1 MRELSKG
8 FDHAT
13 VDPKWYSFWES
24 SGAFRADPGSS
35 RPPFSMVLPPPNVT
49 GVLHIGHALNQT
61 LPDIVCRWKR
71 MTGHDVLWLPGT
83 DHAGIATQNVVEKQ
97 LAGEGTDRHA
107 LGREAFVE
115 RVWAWSRQSHG
126 TITSQMRTLGS
137 SVDWS
142 RERFTLDDDLSRAVR
157 RVFVTLYREG
167 LIYRGKYIVNW
178 CTRCRTALSDLEVVH
193 EEQAG
198 RLYHIRYPTAAV
210 AGSDAAESQADS
222 GGGISAGGAA
232 NATEGQADA
241 EAGAA
246 AQPGSKTAEG
256 QAEARTGANA
266 TADGGGV
273 TVATTRPETM
283 LGDTAVA
290 VHPDDERYR
299 GLVGRTLR
307 LPIIGRELP
316 VIADGFVDAGFGTGA
331 VKVTPAHDPNDFE
344 MGRRHDLA
352 QVVVIGED
360 GRMTAEA
367 GPYAGQ
373 DRLAARKAVVDRLE
387 AEGLLER
394 VEDHRHAV
402 GQCSRCHTVV
412 EPLVST
418 QWFVRIKP
426 LAEPAVAAVKDGR
439 TRFVPENWA
448 RTYFEWM
455 DNIHD
460 WCISRQLWWGHRV
473 PAWYCD
479 RCENVVVAEEA
490 PEACE
495 CGGHLRQD
503 NDVLDTWF
511 SSGLWPFSTM
521 GWPAATAD
529 LARYYPTSVMITGL
543 DIIFFWIAR
552 MMMLGMKFAGD
563 VPFKVVYITSLVRD
577 AHGRKM
583 SKSKGNVV
591 NPLQVMEEIGA
602 DAFRFTL
609 AALASPGMDISLS
622 EGRLRGYRQFVNKI
636 WNVSRFVLMNLPASL
651 AERPAVPPPA
661 ELGTIH
667 RWVLHRVSELAAEV
681 TRALE
686 GYRFDVAADRL
697 YHFIWH
703 EYADWYIELVKPH
716 LQDDA
721 EDQDRE
727 RAQAVLLAVHDRVLR
742 LAHPFMP
749 FVTEELWQALPAP
762 ADAAE
767 DGRTPDGGARTV
779 TRAPWPRPVP
789 EWTDD
794 EAVSVL
800 TLLQEVIT
808 AVRTVRAELGVPPS
822 RRLRLQIEAADAGER
837 AVLDGHGGYLRR
849 LAGLEAFEFVASAPA
864 DPDTVRRIVRRMRLY
879 LPLAGVIDRAAETAR
894 LRREIDKLSKQL
906 GSLEGK
912 LGNPRFRERADPA
925 VVAETEARH
934 AAARQ
939 RRQQLDDVLAEL
951 TP

>member
-1 MRELSKG
+1 MNDMRELSKG
-8 FDHAT
+8 FDHAA
-13 VDPKWYSFWES
+13 VDPKWYAFWES
-24 SGAFRADPGSS
+24 SGAFRADPSS
-35 RPPFSMVLPPPNVT
+35 PRPPFSMVLPPPNVT

-83 DHAGIATQNVVEKQ
+83 DHAGIATQNVVEKH
-97 LAGEGTDRHA
+97 LADEGTDRHA
-107 LGREAFVE
+107 LGREAFLE
-115 RVWAWSRQSHG
+115 RVRAWSRQSHG

-157 RVFVTLYREG
+157 RVFVTLHREG
-167 LIYRGKYIVNW
+167 LIYRGEYIVNW
-178 CTRCRTALSDLEVVH
+178 CTRCRTALSDLEVTH

-198 RLYHIRYPTAAV
+198 RLWHVRYPAA
-210 AGSDAAESQADS
+210 S
-222 GGGISAGGAA
+222 GDGGA
-232 NATEGQADA
+232 
-241 EAGAA
+241 
-246 AQPGSKTAEG
+246 
-256 QAEARTGANA
+256 
-266 TADGGGV
+266 

-283 LGDTAVA
+283 VGDTAVA
-290 VHPDDERYR
+290 VHPDDDRYR

-307 LPIIGRELP
+307 LPIVGRELP
-316 VIADGFVDAGFGTGA
+316 VVADAFVDAAFGTGA

-344 MGRRHDLA
+344 MGRRHDLPRVA
-352 QVVVIGED
+352 VIGED

-367 GPYAGQ
+367 GPVAGE
-373 DRLAARKAVVDRLE
+373 DRFAARQAIVERLE

-402 GQCSRCHTVV
+402 GCCSRCRTVV

-439 TRFVPENWA
+439 TRFVPEHWA

-479 RCENVVVAEEA
+479 ECGVVLVEEEA
-490 PEACE
+490 PAACG
-495 CGGHLRQD
+495 CGGPLRQD
-503 NDVLDTWF
+503 TDVLDTWF

-521 GWPAATAD
+521 GWPDRTAD

-543 DIIFFWIAR
+543 DIIFFWVAR

-577 AHGRKM
+577 AHGQKM

-591 NPLQVMEEIGA
+591 NPLQVMDEIGA

-622 EGRLRGYRQFVNKI
+622 EGRLRGSRQFVNKL

-651 AERPAVPPPA
+651 TERPSAPPPA
-661 ELGTIH
+661 GLATIH
-667 RWVLHRVSELAAEV
+667 RWVLHRVGELAAEV

-686 GYRFDVAADRL
+686 EYRFDVAADRL
-697 YHFIWH
+697 YHFVWH

-721 EDQDRE
+721 DDRE
-727 RAQAVLLAVHDRVLR
+727 QALAVLLTVHDRVLR
-742 LAHPFMP
+742 LLHPFMP
-749 FVTEELWQALPAP
+749 FVTEELWQALPPGAE
-762 ADAAE
+762 AAE
-767 DGRTPDGGARTV
+767 DGRTPDGRARTV
-779 TRAPWPRPVP
+779 TRAVWPGPQP
-789 EWTDD
+789 AWSDD
-794 EAVSVL
+794 EAVRVL
-800 TLLQEVIT
+800 ALLQEVVT
-808 AVRTVRAELGVPPS
+808 AVRTVRAELAVPPS
-822 RRLRLQIEAADAGER
+822 RRLRLQVEHADADER
-837 AVLDGHGGYLRR
+837 SVLEAHGDYLRR
-849 LAGLEAFEFVASAPA
+849 LAGLEAFEFVESAPA
-864 DPDTVRRIVRRMRLY
+864 DPDTVRRVVRRMRLY

-894 LRREIDKLSKQL
+894 LRREIDKVSKQM
-906 GSLEGK
+906 GALEGK
-912 LGNPRFRERADPA
+912 LGNPKFRERAAPE

-934 AAARQ
+934 EAARR
-939 RRQQLDDVLAEL
+939 RRQQLDEVLAEL
-951 TP
+951 SP

>member
-1 MRELSKG
+1 MSDMRELSKG
-8 FDHAT
+8 FDHAS
-13 VDPKWYSFWES
+13 VDPKWYEFWES
-24 SGAFRADPGSS
+24 SGAFKADPESS

-97 LAGEGTDRHA
+97 LADEGTDRHA

-115 RVWAWSRQSHG
+115 RVRAWSRQSHG

-157 RVFVTLYREG
+157 RVFVTLYDEG

-198 RLYHIRYPTAAV
+198 RLYHVRYPAAGSVADPPAEGAADPQAEGV
-210 AGSDAAESQADS
+210 AGPPAGSGADAAGVADVAES
-222 GGGISAGGAA
+222 GGAA
-232 NATEGQADA
+232 GRPD
-241 EAGAA
+241 AA
-246 AQPGSKTAEG
+246 AG
-256 QAEARTGANA
+256 R
-266 TADGGGV
+266 GV

-290 VHPDDERYR
+290 VHPDDDRYR

-307 LPIIGRELP
+307 LPLVGRELP
-316 VIADGFVDAGFGTGA
+316 VVADEFVDAKFGTGA

-344 MGRRHDLA
+344 MGRRHDLS

-360 GRMTAEA
+360 GLMTAEA
-367 GPYAGQ
+367 GPFAGQ
-373 DRLAARKAVVDRLE
+373 DRFAAREAIVERLE

-394 VEDHRHAV
+394 VEDHRHSV
-402 GQCSRCHTVV
+402 GHCSRCHTVV

-426 LAEPAVAAVKDGR
+426 LAGPAIAAVKDGH

-455 DNIHD
+455 NNIHD

-479 RCENVVVAEEA
+479 QCGNVIVDEDTPAACRCGAA
-490 PEACE
+490 
-495 CGGHLRQD
+495 LRQD
-503 NDVLDTWF
+503 TDVLDTWF

-521 GWPAATAD
+521 GWPDATDD

-543 DIIFFWIAR
+543 DIIFFWVAR
-552 MMMLGMKFAGD
+552 MMMLGLKFAGD
-563 VPFKVVYITSLVRD
+563 VPFMVVYITSLVRD

-591 NPLQVMEEIGA
+591 NPLQVMEDIGA

-636 WNVSRFVLMNLPASL
+636 WNVSRFVLMNLPPTL
-651 AERPAVPPPA
+651 TERPPVPPPDGLA
-661 ELGTIH
+661 TIH
-667 RWVLHRVSELAAEV
+667 RWVLHRVSELAADV

-703 EYADWYIELVKPH
+703 EYADWYVELVKPH
-716 LQDDA
+716 LRDEADDG
-721 EDQDRE
+721 DRQ
-727 RAQAVLLAVHDRVLR
+727 RAIAVLLGVHDRVLR

-749 FVTEELWQALPAP
+749 FVTEELWQTLPAP

-767 DGRTPDGGARTV
+767 DGRTPDGEARTI
-779 TRAPWPRPVP
+779 TRAPWPRPEP
-789 EWTDD
+789 AWTDD
-794 EAVSVL
+794 QAVSVL

-822 RRLRLQIEAADAGER
+822 RRLRLGIEHADPDER
-837 AVLDGHGGYLRR
+837 AVLDGHGDYVRR
-849 LAGLEAFEFVASAPA
+849 LAGLEAFEFVASVPA
-864 DPDTVRRIVRRMRLY
+864 DPDTVRRLVRRMRLH
-879 LPLAGVIDRAAETAR
+879 LPLAGVIDRAKETGR

-912 LGNPRFRERADPA
+912 LDNPRFRERADPD

-934 AAARQ
+934 SAAR
-939 RRQQLDDVLAEL
+939 RRRDQLDEVLKEL
-951 TP
+951 SP

>member
-1 MRELSKG
+1 MSDMRELSKG

-13 VDPKWYSFWES
+13 VDPKWYAFWES
-24 SGAFRADPGSS
+24 SGAFRADPASS

-83 DHAGIATQNVVEKQ
+83 DHAGIATQNVVENH
-97 LAGEGTDRHA
+97 LADEGTDRHA
-107 LGREAFVE
+107 LGREAFEE

-126 TITSQMRTLGS
+126 TITSQMRKLGS

-198 RLYHIRYPTAAV
+198 RLYHVRYPAA
-210 AGSDAAESQADS
+210 A
-222 GGGISAGGAA
+222 GGGA
-232 NATEGQADA
+232 
-241 EAGAA
+241 
-246 AQPGSKTAEG
+246 
-256 QAEARTGANA
+256 
-266 TADGGGV
+266 V

-290 VHPDDERYR
+290 VHPDDDRYR
-299 GLVGRTLR
+299 GLVGGTVR
-307 LPIIGRELP
+307 LPIVGRELA
-316 VIADGFVDAGFGTGA
+316 VIADEFVDAGFGTGA

-344 MGRRHDLA
+344 MGRRHDLP

-360 GRMTAEA
+360 GRMTGEA
-367 GPYAGQ
+367 GPFAGR
-373 DRLAARKAVVDRLE
+373 DRFAARQAIVERLE

-402 GQCSRCHTVV
+402 GHCSRCHTVV

-426 LAEPAVAAVKDGR
+426 LAEPAIAAVKDGR

-455 DNIHD
+455 TNIHD

-479 RCENVVVAEEA
+479 RCGATLVEEET
-490 PEACE
+490 PEACG
-495 CGGHLRQD
+495 CGGALRQD
-503 NDVLDTWF
+503 TDVLDTWF

-521 GWPAATAD
+521 GWPDRTAD

-577 AHGRKM
+577 AHGQKM

-651 AERPAVPPPA
+651 TERPPAPPPA

-686 GYRFDVAADRL
+686 GFRFDVAADRL

-716 LQDDA
+716 LQDEA
-721 EDQDRE
+721 EDRDRE
-727 RAQAVLLAVHDRVLR
+727 RAVAVLLAVHDRVLR
-742 LAHPFMP
+742 LLHPFMP
-749 FVTEELWQALPAP
+749 FVTEELWQTLPA
-762 ADAAE
+762 AAE
-767 DGRTPDGGARTV
+767 AAADGRTPDGEARTI
-779 TRAPWPRPVP
+779 TRAPYPRPVP

-800 TLLQEVIT
+800 TLLQEVVT

-822 RRLRLQIEAADAGER
+822 RRLRLQIEHASPAER
-837 AVLDGHGGYLRR
+837 SVLDRHGDYLRR
-849 LAGLEAFEFVASAPA
+849 LAGLEAFEFVEAVPA

-894 LRREIDKLSKQL
+894 LRREIDKISKQL

-912 LGNPRFRERADPA
+912 LGNPKFRERADPE

-939 RRQQLDDVLAEL
+939 RRQQLGEVLAEL
-951 TP
+951 SP